1 MGIDFTTT
9 GNVADIKRNGI
20 FPDAQTLYQASD
32 IVGLMSDEMHAVIV
46 PLLIQ
51 LKQEYLVS
59 VYDSDIAQGQASAFI
74 NERAVGG
81 KLRDCVL
88 VDSGGQ
94 EIPLRR
100 YEPEDLKEGLQRN
113 SGRGFYVDNDRL
125 IFMPT
130 TDDLSPYTLRQRV
143 YRRPNNLVQTS
154 SAARITAIDT
164 VTKKVTCASV
174 PSTFSTSI
182 VYDLIKGK
190 PSFRAHGE
198 DLAVS
203 AILGFDITFVDTLPT
218 DLAVGDWIAE
228 AGFSP
233 IAQIPYEL
241 HPLLEQRALIRVL
254 DGVKDKGGKE
264 MAMETYKEMVDTYT
278 KLVNPRVDGSPQKI
292 VSRRGI
298 GAFSRG
304 RSGWRW

>member
-9 GNVADIKRNGI
+9 GNVEDIKRNGI

-32 IVGLMSDEMHAVIV
+32 LVGILSDELHAVVV

-59 VYDSDIAQGQASAFI
+59 VYDSAIAQGAAAAFI
-74 NERAVGG
+74 NSRAVGG
-81 KLRDCVL
+81 KLRDAVL

-94 EIPLRR
+94 ELPLRR
-100 YEPEDLKEGLQRN
+100 YEPEDLKEGFQRGSN
-113 SGRGFYVDNDRL
+113 RGFYVDNDRI
-125 IFMPT
+125 IFLPQG
-130 TDDLSPYTLRQRV
+130 DDLSVYTLRQRV
-143 YRRPNNLVQTS
+143 YRRPNNLVQVS
-154 SAARITAIDT
+154 SAARVTAINRA
-164 VTKKVTCASV
+164 TKTVTCASV
-174 PSTFSTSI
+174 PSAFTTSLI
-182 VYDLIKGK
+182 YDIIKGK

-203 AILGFDITFVDTLPT
+203 TILGFDITFVDDLP
-218 DLAVGDWIAE
+218 DDMEVGDWIAE

-254 DGVKDKGGKE
+254 DGVGHESAKKR
-264 MAMETYKEMVDTYT
+264 AMETYAEMVDTYA
-278 KLVNPRVDGSPQKI
+278 KLVNPRVDGAPQKI

-298 GAFSRG
+298 GAYSRG
-304 RSGWRW
+304 RPGWRW

>member
-9 GNVADIKRNGI
+9 GNIADIKRNGI

-32 IVGLMSDEMHAVIV
+32 IVDLMSDELHSVIV
-46 PLLIQ
+46 PLLIT

-59 VYDSDIAQGQASAFI
+59 VYDSAIAQGQTAAFI

-94 EIPLRR
+94 ELPLRR
-100 YEPEDLKEGLQRN
+100 YEPEDLKEGLQN
-113 SGRGFYVDNDRL
+113 NANRGIYVDNDRL
-125 IFMPT
+125 IFLPNG
-130 TDDLSPYTLRQRV
+130 DDLSKYTLRQRV
-143 YRRPNNLVQTS
+143 YRRPNDLVQVS

-174 PSTFSTSI
+174 PSTFTTLLT
-182 VYDLIKGK
+182 YDLIKGK

-198 DLAVS
+198 DLAV
-203 AILGFDITFVDTLPT
+203 ATILGFDITFSATLPT
-218 DLAVGDWIAE
+218 DLAVGDWVAE

-233 IAQIPYEL
+233 IAQIPYDL
-241 HPLLEQRALIRVL
+241 HPLLEQRALIRIL
-254 DGVKDKGGKE
+254 DGLKDAGGKK
-264 MAMETYKEMVDTYT
+264 MAMDTYEEMVDTYS
-278 KLVNPRVDGSPQKI
+278 KLVNPRIDGTPQKI

-298 GAFSRG
+298 GAYSRG
-304 RSGWRW
+304 SSGWRW